1 MKPIRMINR
10 SAIAL
15 VLIVMLS
22 ITALAT
28 NSYAHNVYAAG
39 SKAYSVLN
47 TDSAVYGYVYIEVQ
61 DRNGNILT
69 NNENSANTTKLT
81 TSVHYSGYSTHYKAR
96 GTFHARIDGVYK
108 TGEKF
113 CYT

>member
-81 TSVHYSGYSTHYKAR
+81 TSVNYSGYSTHYKAR
-96 GTFHARIDGVYK
+96 GTFHSRIDGVYK
-108 TGEKF
+108 TGKKF

>member
-69 NNENSANTTKLT
+69 KNE
-81 TSVHYSGYSTHYKAR
+81 
-96 GTFHARIDGVYK
+96 K
-108 TGEKF
+108 TAKDQNFKEIRFWHGRSL
-113 CYT
+113 

>member
-1 MKPIRMINR
+1 MDLNEGRRRCQCSVYEKCFLNNVKP
-10 SAIAL
+10 L
-15 VLIVMLS
+15 
-22 ITALAT
+22 
-28 NSYAHNVYAAG
+28 YVYAAG

-81 TSVHYSGYSTHYKAR
+81 TSVNYSGYSTHYKAR

>member
-1 MKPIRMINR
+1 MEPIRMINR

-69 NNENSANTTKLT
+69 NTTKLT
-81 TSVHYSGYSTHYKAR
+81 TSVNYSGYSTHYKAR